1 MLQNKIVLLFLLVI
15 NFMFSQ
21 QKVDTVYVYEEII
34 LHDTIYIEKKL
45 DEIKIDNAVLTK
57 EKNSDKLSIE
67 VIQNG
72 KKIKIK
78 LDTIIGID
86 KKQFGDF
93 SKKKSWFFG
102 GKFLFGIA
110 ENSFFKSLNASNN
123 FGIGL
128 GTWTK
133 KQLFNSK
140 FSIGIG
146 VDVFYWSSPFSFDA
160 SKNNSSL
167 NGYYFT
173 DIKQPIL
180 FKGIENKHFQFQVP
194 LQIYYQYKKF
204 IPSIGVF
211 AGISNYKSEFVGS
224 SGKLP
229 ISLDETQVFEAQA
242 LQMGYLAELQYE
254 ISKHISIGLNF
265 ISGNSKN
272 LIFINKNDK
281 NQMFKTNNSFRE
293 NRFLIAL
300 VYKL

>member
-102 GKFLFGIA
+102 
-110 ENSFFKSLNASNN
+110 
-123 FGIGL
+123 
-128 GTWTK
+128 
-133 KQLFNSK
+133 
-140 FSIGIG
+140 
-146 VDVFYWSSPFSFDA
+146 V
-160 SKNNSSL
+160 
-167 NGYYFT
+167 
-173 DIKQPIL
+173 
-180 FKGIENKHFQFQVP
+180 
-194 LQIYYQYKKF
+194 
-204 IPSIGVF
+204 
-211 AGISNYKSEFVGS
+211 
-224 SGKLP
+224 
-229 ISLDETQVFEAQA
+229 
-242 LQMGYLAELQYE
+242 
-254 ISKHISIGLNF
+254 NF
-265 ISGNSKN
+265 ILVLPK
-272 LIFINKNDK
+272 IA
-281 NQMFKTNNSFRE
+281 
-293 NRFLIAL
+293 FLK
-300 VYKL
+300 V